1 MANAYGFFTPSV
13 QSVRGRINPS
23 PSVGVYGFG
32 FCSNKGIATRV
43 LCSSSVEGVEK
54 LGSGVSASESRVPR

>member
-23 PSVGVYGFG
+23 IGVYGSG
-32 FCSNKGIATRV
+32 FCSYKGMTTRV
-43 LCSSSVEGVEK
+43 FCTSSVEGVEK
-54 LGSGVSASESRVPR
+54 LGSGVSGSESRVPR